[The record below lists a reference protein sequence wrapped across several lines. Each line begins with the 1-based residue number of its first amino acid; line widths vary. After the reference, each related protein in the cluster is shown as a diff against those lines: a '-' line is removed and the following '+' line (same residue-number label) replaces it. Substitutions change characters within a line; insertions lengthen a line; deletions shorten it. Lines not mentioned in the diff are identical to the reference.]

1 MISYNITLPTL
12 NKLRHLSKCLAE
24 KYAEIKGFST
34 QEKKAIQRYARIS
47 MIGAST
53 RIENAVLTDQE
64 IDWIDTILSKDGK
77 VTEFNKNK
85 DLIENKLS
93 KDRER
98 SIEEVAGCREM
109 LFLIY
114 EQAKDLFPVTEA
126 TLRGLHFE
134 LMKYYSNAGPY
145 IGKYKTQPNYV
156 VEHNQKTKEQRI
168 VFKTA
173 EAGPITASAVSDL
186 ICWYNKAIITE
197 PWSIAVACE
206 FVYRFLAIHPFQD
219 GNGRLGRGLL
229 LLALLQS
236 PDELISYI
244 APYLAIDRH
253 IERHKMEYYMVLNRC
268 SNGMYSNDPK
278 AYKIEYFL
286 NFMLKVLE
294 ESLNDITFYRDKY
307 LSINT
312 LSEAATKVLACFKE
326 HPELRLSTKLI
337 CNDIGLP
344 RRTVVNAL
352 NTLLAE
358 KLIQRYGKGAGIR
371 YQLTF

>member
-1 MISYNITLPTL
+1 MKS
-12 NKLRHLSKCLAE
+12 
-24 KYAEIKGFST
+24 FSE
-34 QEKKAIQRYARIS
+34 QEHEAIHRYARIS

-64 IDWIDTILSKDGK
+64 IDWIDTILGKDGK

-85 DLIENKLS
+85 VLIEDKLS

-114 EQAKDLFPVTEA
+114 EQAKELFPLTEV

-134 LMKYYSNAGPY
+134 LMKYYSKAGSY
-145 IGKYKTQPNYV
+145 IGKYKAQPNYV
-156 VEHNQKTKEQRI
+156 VEHNKRTKEQRI

-173 EAGPITASAVSDL
+173 EAGPITESAVSDL
-186 ICWYNKAIITE
+186 INWYNQAVITE
-197 PWSIAVACE
+197 PWSIALACE
-206 FVYRFLAIHPFQD
+206 FVFRFLAIHPFQD
-219 GNGRLGRGLL
+219 GNGRLGRGLF

-236 PDELISYI
+236 PDELISYV

-253 IERHKMEYYMVLNRC
+253 IEQHKIEYYMVLNRC
-268 SNGMYSNDPK
+268 SNGVYSNDPRD
-278 AYKIEYFL
+278 YKIEYFL
-286 NFMLKVLE
+286 IFMIKVLE
-294 ESLNDITFYRDKY
+294 ESLNDISFYRNKY

-312 LSEAATKVLACFKE
+312 LSDAAIKVLNCFKE
-326 HPELRLSTKLI
+326 NPELRLSTKLI
-337 CNDIGLP
+337 LSETELP
-344 RRTVVNAL
+344 RRTIVNAL
-352 NTLLAE
+352 NTLLSE
-358 KLIQRYGKGAGIR
+358 KLIQKYGKGASIK